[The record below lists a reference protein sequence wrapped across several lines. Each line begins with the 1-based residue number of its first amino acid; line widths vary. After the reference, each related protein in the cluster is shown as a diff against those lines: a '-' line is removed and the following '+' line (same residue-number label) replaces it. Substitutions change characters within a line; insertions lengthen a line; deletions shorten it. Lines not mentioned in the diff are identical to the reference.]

1 MNRWIICLAGT
12 GINICLGVLYS
23 WSIFVVPLIN
33 KFGPP
38 GQGDAAFTRA
48 SLSWPFTASIF
59 TFALVMVYAG
69 RLQDRIGPKPVTMIG
84 AVLMAVGFILTSF
97 VSSVPMIF
105 ITYGIIG
112 GAGVAF
118 GYVTPVVTT
127 IKWFPDKKGLTVG
140 ITVAGF
146 GFGAFVFT
154 PIAVKLIK
162 SVGISSAFLWLG
174 FIFLIVIMALAQIL
188 RVPPPGYKPEGW
200 TPPPPKP
207 GGVKAARDW
216 TPGEAIKTPT
226 FWTLWL
232 AFVGNAG
239 VGLMVISLIAPYAK
253 TLGMSAETAAFMIGF
268 LSIANGFGR
277 IIAGWLS
284 DVMGRT
290 RAMVLIFAIT
300 TVNVFLLPTIAA
312 TTVGFAVGLMIC
324 GASYGANFA
333 LFPAAMAEYFG
344 TKNLGVNYASV
355 FTAWG
360 IAGVVGPQSKAYYL
374 RVKTA
379 GLEGEALRTAQ
390 LSAYQAA
397 FMIGTALGLLAVIMA
412 IVTRPPKE
420 VAPATATGS

>member
-1 MNRWIICLAGT
+1 MNRWVICLAGT

-23 WSIFVVPLIN
+23 WSIFVVPLIA
-33 KFGPP
+33 KFGP
-38 GQGDAAFTRA
+38 GTEVNSAAFSRA
-48 SLSWPFTASIF
+48 NLSWVFTASIF

-69 RLQDRIGPKPVTMIG
+69 RLQDRIGPKAVTMIG
-84 AVLMAVGFILTSF
+84 AGIMATGFILTSF
-97 VSSVPMIF
+97 VSSVPAIF
-105 ITYGIIG
+105 LTYGVIG

-162 SVGISSAFLWLG
+162 TVGVSSAFLYLG

-200 TPPPPKP
+200 TPPAPKP
-207 GGVKAARDW
+207 GAAKARDY
-216 TPGEAIKTPT
+216 TPGEMIKTGT

-253 TLGMSAETAAFMIGF
+253 TLGMSAETAAYLIGF

-277 IIAGWLS
+277 IIAGFMS
-284 DVMGRT
+284 DAMGRAT
-290 RAMVLIFAIT
+290 AMIVIFAVT
-300 TVNVFLLPTIAA
+300 TATVIAIPYMA
-312 TTVGFAVGLMIC
+312 NTTVGLAVGLMVC
-324 GASYGANFA
+324 GAAYGANFA
-333 LFPAAMAEYFG
+333 LFPAATAEYFG

-360 IAGVVGPQSKAYYL
+360 IAGVIGPQSKAAML
-374 RVKTA
+374 RSYPKDVA
-379 GLEGEALRTAQ
+379 GRLD
-390 LSAYQAA
+390 AYNAGFKIAA
-397 FMIGTALGLLAVIMA
+397 ALGILAVVMA
-412 IVTRPPKE
+412 LMIKPPKE
-420 VAPATATGS
+420 TAPAPAVGS

>member
-1 MNRWIICLAGT
+1 MNRWAICLAGT

-23 WSIFVVPLIN
+23 WSIFVVPLID
-33 KFGPP
+33 KYGPEA
-38 GQGDAAFTRA
+38 GFSRA
-48 SLSWPFTASIF
+48 SLTWPFTASIF

-84 AVLMAVGFILTSF
+84 AVIMATGFILTAWA
-97 VSSVPMIF
+97 SSVPMII
-105 ITYGIIG
+105 ITYGVIG

-118 GYVTPVVTT
+118 GYVTPVATT

-140 ITVAGF
+140 IAVSGF

-162 SVGISSAFLWLG
+162 AVGVSQAFLYLG
-174 FIFLIVIMALAQIL
+174 LIFLVCIMALAQVL
-188 RVPPPGYKPEGW
+188 RNPPPGYKPEGW

-216 TPGEAIKTPT
+216 APGEAIKTGT

-232 AFVGNAG
+232 AFLGNAG

-253 TLGMSAETAAFMIGF
+253 TLGMTAETAAFMIGF

-284 DVMGRT
+284 DAMGRT
-290 RAMVLIFAIT
+290 RAMILIFAIT
-300 TVNVFLLPTIAA
+300 TVNVFFLPVMAG
-312 TTVGFAVGLMIC
+312 TTVGFALGLMIC

-333 LFPAAMAEYFG
+333 LFPAATAEYFG

-360 IAGVVGPQSKAYYL
+360 VAGVIGPRSKAYMLASYPADE
-374 RVKTA
+374 A
-379 GLEGEALRTAQ
+379 GRLA
-390 LSAYQAA
+390 AYKAA
-397 FMIGTALGLLAVIMA
+397 FMIGTGLGVLAVVMA
-412 IVTRPPKE
+412 IATRPPKD
-420 VAPATATGS
+420 VAPVAATGS

>member
-12 GINICLGVLYS
+12 AINICLGVLYS
-23 WSIFVVPLIN
+23 WSIFVVPLID
-33 KFGPP
+33 KYGAEAGFS
-38 GQGDAAFTRA
+38 RA
-48 SLSWPFTASIF
+48 SLTWPFTASIF

-69 RLQDRIGPKPVTMIG
+69 RLQDRIGPRIVCTIG
-84 AVLMAVGFILTSF
+84 AAIMGAGFILTSF
-97 VSSVPMIF
+97 AGSVPAI
-105 ITYGIIG
+105 ILTYGVIG

-127 IKWFPDKKGLTVG
+127 IKWFPDMKGLTVG

-162 SVGISSAFLWLG
+162 SVGISSAFLYLG
-174 FIFLIVIMALAQIL
+174 LIFLIAVGLLAQLLQI
-188 RVPPPGYKPEGW
+188 PPAGYRPEGW

-207 GGVKAARDW
+207 GGVKAARDY
-216 TPGEAIKTPT
+216 TPGEAVKTAT

-232 AFVGNAG
+232 AFLGNAG

-253 TLGMSAETAAFMIGF
+253 SLGMSPETAAFMIGF

-290 RAMVLIFAIT
+290 RAMILIFGIT
-300 TVNVFLLPTIAA
+300 TVTIFLLPFIAG
-312 TTVGFAVGLMIC
+312 TTLGFATGLMIA
-324 GASYGANFA
+324 GAAYGSNFA
-333 LFPAAMAEYFG
+333 LFPAATAEYFG
-344 TKNLGVNYASV
+344 TKNLGVNYAAV

-360 IAGVVGPQSKAYYL
+360 VAGVVGPRVKAYML
-374 RVKTA
+374 ASRTA
-379 GLEGEALRTAQ
+379 GLERGTPEFT
-390 LSAYQAA
+390 QAA
-397 FMIGTALGLLAVIMA
+397 LGAYKTAFMVGTGLGLLAVVMA
-412 IVTRPPKE
+412 IVTKPPKE
-420 VAPATATGS
+420 VAPAAATGR

>member
-1 MNRWIICLAGT
+1 MNRWVICLAGT
-12 GINICLGVLYS
+12 AINICLGVLYS
-23 WSIFVVPLIN
+23 WSIFVVPLID
-33 KFGPP
+33 KFGP
-38 GQGDAAFTRA
+38 GGLGDAAFTRA
-48 SLSWPFTASIF
+48 NLSWVFTASIF

-84 AVLMAVGFILTSF
+84 AVIMATGFILTSF
-97 VSSVPMIF
+97 VGSLPLIF
-105 ITYGIIG
+105 LTYGVIG

-162 SVGISSAFLWLG
+162 AVGVSSSFLYLG

-207 GGVKAARDW
+207 GLAKARDW
-216 TPGEAIKTPT
+216 TPGEMIKTGT

-253 TLGMSAETAAFMIGF
+253 TLGMSAETAAFLIGF

-277 IIAGWLS
+277 IIAGWMS
-284 DVMGRT
+284 DAMGRT
-290 RAMVLIFAIT
+290 RAMILIFSVT
-300 TVNVFLLPTIAA
+300 TVTVIAIPYIANTTI
-312 TTVGFAVGLMIC
+312 GLAVGLMVC
-324 GASYGANFA
+324 GAAYGANFA
-333 LFPAAMAEYFG
+333 LFPAATAEYFG

-360 IAGVVGPQSKAYYL
+360 VAGVIGPQSKAYML
-374 RVKTA
+374 RSYPTDEAGRLAAYGAGFKIAA
-379 GLEGEALRTAQ
+379 GLGV
-390 LSAYQAA
+390 
-397 FMIGTALGLLAVIMA
+397 LAVVMA
-412 IVTRPPKE
+412 IAIKPPKE
-420 VAPATATGS
+420 VAPAVATGS

>member
-1 MNRWIICLAGT
+1 MNRWVICLTGT
-12 GINICLGVLYS
+12 AINICLGVLYS
-23 WSIFVVPLIN
+23 WSIFVVPLID
-33 KFGPP
+33 KFGAEA
-38 GQGDAAFTRA
+38 GFNRA

-84 AVLMAVGFILTSF
+84 AVIMATGFILTSF
-97 VSSVPMIF
+97 VSSVPMILV
-105 ITYGIIG
+105 TYGIIG

-162 SVGISSAFLWLG
+162 AVGVSNSFLYLG
-174 FIFLIVIMALAQIL
+174 FIFLVTIMLLAQIL
-188 RVPPPGYKPEGW
+188 RVPPAGYKPEGW

-207 GGVKAARDW
+207 GLAKARDW
-216 TPGEAIKTPT
+216 SPGEIIKTGT

-232 AFVGNAG
+232 AFLGNAG

-253 TLGMSAETAAFMIGF
+253 TLGMSAETAAFLIGF

-277 IIAGWLS
+277 IIAGWMS
-284 DVMGRT
+284 DAMGRT
-290 RAMVLIFAIT
+290 RAMILIFSVT
-300 TVNVFLLPTIAA
+300 TVTVIAIPYIANTTI
-312 TTVGFAVGLMIC
+312 GLAVGLMVC
-324 GASYGANFA
+324 GAAYGANFA
-333 LFPAAMAEYFG
+333 LFPAATAEYFG
-344 TKNLGVNYASV
+344 TKNLGVNYGAV

-360 IAGVVGPQSKAYYL
+360 VAGVIGPQSKAYML
-374 RVKTA
+374 RTYPADEAGRLAAYGAGFKIAA
-379 GLEGEALRTAQ
+379 GLGV
-390 LSAYQAA
+390 
-397 FMIGTALGLLAVIMA
+397 LAVVMA
-412 IVTRPPKE
+412 IAIKPPKE
-420 VAPATATGS
+420 VAPAVATGS

>member
-1 MNRWIICLAGT
+1 MNRWVICLAGT
-12 GINICLGVLYS
+12 AINICLGVLYS
-23 WSIFVVPLIN
+23 WSIFVVPLID
-33 KFGPP
+33 KFGAEA
-38 GQGDAAFTRA
+38 GFNRA

-69 RLQDRIGPKPVTMIG
+69 RLQDRIGPKAVTMIG
-84 AVLMAVGFILTSF
+84 AAIMATGFILTSF
-97 VSSVPMIF
+97 ASSVPMIF
-105 ITYGIIG
+105 LTYGVIG

-162 SVGISSAFLWLG
+162 SVGISSAFLYLG
-174 FIFLIVIMALAQIL
+174 FIFLVCIMALAQIL

-200 TPPPPKP
+200 TPPAPKP
-207 GGVKAARDW
+207 GLAKARDW
-216 TPGEAIKTPT
+216 TPGEMIKTGT

-253 TLGMSAETAAFMIGF
+253 TLGMSAETAAFLIGF

-277 IIAGWLS
+277 IIAGWMS
-284 DVMGRT
+284 DAMGRS
-290 RAMVLIFAIT
+290 RAMILIFAVTTATVIAIPYMAIT
-300 TVNVFLLPTIAA
+300 TIGL
-312 TTVGFAVGLMIC
+312 AVGLMVC
-324 GASYGANFA
+324 GAAYGANFA
-333 LFPAAMAEYFG
+333 LFPAATAEYFG

-360 IAGVVGPQSKAYYL
+360 IAGVIGPQSKAAML
-374 RVKTA
+374 RSYPKDVVGRLGAYNA
-379 GLEGEALRTAQ
+379 GFKI
-390 LSAYQAA
+390 AA
-397 FMIGTALGLLAVIMA
+397 ALGILAVVMA
-412 IVTRPPKE
+412 IMIKPPKD
-420 VAPATATGS
+420 VAAPAVATGS